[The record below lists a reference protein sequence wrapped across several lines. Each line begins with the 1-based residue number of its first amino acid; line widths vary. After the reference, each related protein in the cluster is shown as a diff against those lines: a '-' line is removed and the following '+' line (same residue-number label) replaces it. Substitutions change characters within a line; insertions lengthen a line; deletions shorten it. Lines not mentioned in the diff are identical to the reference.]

1 MRRLSITCAVL
12 ALAAGSSPVRA
23 TDHAAG
29 MLPQQET
36 IAVTAFVSAASNYLR
51 QYQDE
56 LTAVV
61 ADETYLQQVRL
72 QIPRDGERP
81 LRTTLSSEVF
91 FMFTEGFDWMAIR
104 DVVAVDG
111 KKLETRPDLRVAL
124 HDLPA
129 PQVAAR
135 FKAYNSRFNV
145 GRVRRNFNEP
155 TISLLA
161 LDDRHRARFT
171 FTRARARRGD
181 DPRFVTLIYRE
192 RQEPTLVR
200 ALSGGPVFASGELTV
215 EPVTGRIT
223 RATLTLTMDTVRVA
237 LETTYAMNANL
248 GISVPVRFTEHY
260 TDGPR
265 PKANQP
271 VRPGA
276 RHEDILCEASYT
288 NFQRFEVKTRIR

>member
-1 MRRLSITCAVL
+1 MRRLSIPCVAL
-12 ALAAGSSPVRA
+12 ALAAGSSPATAVDARA
-23 TDHAAG
+23 
-29 MLPQQET
+29 LPQQEV
-36 IAVTAFVSAASNYLR
+36 IAVAAFVSASSDYLR

-61 ADETYLQQVRL
+61 ADETYVQQVRL
-72 QIPRDGERP
+72 QIPRDGARP

-111 KKLETRPDLRVAL
+111 KPLEKRPDLRVAL
-124 HDLPA
+124 RDLPA
-129 PQVAAR
+129 PQVASR

-161 LDDRHRARFT
+161 LDDRHRARFA

-181 DPRFVTLIYRE
+181 DPRFVTLVYRE

-200 ALSGGPVFASGELTV
+200 GLSGGPVFASGELTL

-223 RATLTLTMDTVRVA
+223 RATLALTMDTVRVV
-237 LETTYAMNANL
+237 LDTRYEVNANL
-248 GISVPVRFTEHY
+248 GIAVPVRFTEHY
-260 TDGPR
+260 TDGPM

-271 VRPGA
+271 ARPGA
-276 RHEDILCEASYT
+276 RHEDITCEATYS